1 MNKSKFDYWYESNLS
16 LEQRLKDQPLKELL
30 KAVWEE
36 AYIVGHEDGYGD
48 GRVEGYAKGYAKGYS
63 IGHDEGYDE
72 GYDEG
77 RNIETWS

>member
-36 AYIVGHEDGYGD
+36 AYIVGYEDGRAEGYNDGHEDGF
-48 GRVEGYAKGYAKGYS
+48 VV
-63 IGHDEGYDE
+63 GHDEGYEE
-72 GYDEG
+72 GIRSVE
-77 RNIETWS
+77 EE